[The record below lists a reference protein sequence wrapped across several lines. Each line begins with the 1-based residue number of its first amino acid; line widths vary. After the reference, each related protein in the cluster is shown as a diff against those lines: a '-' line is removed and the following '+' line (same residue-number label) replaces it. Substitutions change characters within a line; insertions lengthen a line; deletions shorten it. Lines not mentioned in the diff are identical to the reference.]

1 MVLWTGATRL
11 LRYARLRQETKLAMH
26 RERRRLAD
34 EQEKDRALAIQTQRR
49 ASLAMARDI
58 RSGLA
63 RDLDSRS
70 MTVGAVAGF
79 IDRRWDETETR

>member
-1 MVLWTGATRL
+1 MCNEVCPLDRCNPFAEICP
-11 LRYARLRQETKLAMH
+11 ASPETKLAMH
-26 RERRRLAD
+26 REHRRLAD

-63 RDLDSRS
+63 RL
-70 MTVGAVAGF
+70 GF
-79 IDRRWDETETR
+79 KKYDGRIRRRVYRQAMG